1 MTSEAAREGHRTR
14 TEVLGEDYVAK
25 SAAALTEF
33 RRPLLE
39 LVTEYGWGSVWTRP
53 GLDRR
58 SRSLVT
64 IAAMAALGHQGEL
77 AVHVRGAVRAGVSAT
92 EIQEVLLQMGVYCGV
107 PTAAEALATAEA
119 VIEELGAGQQAVT
132 GTTYDDRGGTPTT
145 IRTKVVLL
153 LAAGTDAPR
162 DALRDALAQGARE
175 VQEALPPG
183 HTSRAGIGVDP
194 AAARE
199 ALAALGSDGRD
210 DFGAPGYQ
218 GMIWAT
224 GPGGSMDVLV
234 DAVRGIAGRLGD
246 LVDPTASAA
255 VAGTE
260 EVFLPGDGPL
270 LGLYGIR
277 RRPGDSAEHFHD
289 FWRLEHTKL
298 SMHIP
303 GFRYRQLHA
312 VGYAS
317 EQAARSAG
325 VGVHDIDGCVE
336 YFFDDLQYQV
346 DMTRLD
352 NFPEIYQDEKN
363 FIDHDRAT
371 FTYVE
376 LLD

>member
-1 MTSEAAREGHRTR
+1 
-14 TEVLGEDYVAK
+14 V
-25 SAAALTEF
+25 
-33 RRPLLE
+33 
-39 LVTEYGWGSVWTRP
+39 
-53 GLDRR
+53 
-58 SRSLVT
+58 
-64 IAAMAALGHQGEL
+64 Q
-77 AVHVRGAVRAGVSAT
+77 
-92 EIQEVLLQMGVYCGV
+92 
-107 PTAAEALATAEA
+107 
-119 VIEELGAGQQAVT
+119 
-132 GTTYDDRGGTPTT
+132 
-145 IRTKVVLL
+145 
-153 LAAGTDAPR
+153 
-162 DALRDALAQGARE
+162 DALPA
-175 VQEALPPG
+175 G

-194 AAARE
+194 SVARG
-199 ALAALGSDGRD
+199 ALDALGSGGRA

-218 GMIWAT
+218 GMVWAT
-224 GPGGSMDVLV
+224 GPGGSMDALIRAMGGVSDL
-234 DAVRGIAGRLGD
+234 LGD
-246 LVDPTASAA
+246 LIEPATSAA

-277 RRPGDSAEHFHD
+277 RRPGDSHEHFHD

-317 EQAARSAG
+317 EQAAASAG

-336 YFFDDLQYQV
+336 YFFDDLQYQI

-363 FIDHDRAT
+363 FIDHGRAT

-376 LLD
+376 LLDCQGRTPHAQRERLLLRRRLAAVDRGRRPPGREPLHRGAHR

>member
-1 MTSEAAREGHRTR
+1 MTSSTH
-14 TEVLGEDYVAK
+14 
-25 SAAALTEF
+25 
-33 RRPLLE
+33 
-39 LVTEYGWGSVWTRP
+39 
-53 GLDRR
+53 
-58 SRSLVT
+58 
-64 IAAMAALGHQGEL
+64 
-77 AVHVRGAVRAGVSAT
+77 
-92 EIQEVLLQMGVYCGV
+92 
-107 PTAAEALATAEA
+107 
-119 VIEELGAGQQAVT
+119 
-132 GTTYDDRGGTPTT
+132 DDRAGTPTT
-145 IRTKVVLL
+145 ISTKIVLL
-153 LAAGTDAPR
+153 LTTNPEAPR
-162 DALRDALAQGARE
+162 EDLRVALSTAARQ
-175 VQEALPPG
+175 VQNALPPG

-194 AAARE
+194 ATARD
-199 ALAALGSDGRD
+199 ALAALGSEGRD

-218 GMIWAT
+218 GMVWAT
-224 GPGGSMDVLV
+224 GPGGSMNTLVSAVTDVARL
-234 DAVRGIAGRLGD
+234 LGD
-246 LVDPTASAA
+246 LVDPAASAA

-260 EVFLPGDGPL
+260 EVFLRGDGPL

-317 EQAARSAG
+317 EQAAISAG

-336 YFFDDLQYQV
+336 YFFDDIQYQV

>member
-1 MTSEAAREGHRTR
+1 MSGSTCSE
-14 TEVLGEDYVAK
+14 
-25 SAAALTEF
+25 
-33 RRPLLE
+33 
-39 LVTEYGWGSVWTRP
+39 
-53 GLDRR
+53 R
-58 SRSLVT
+58 S
-64 IAAMAALGHQGEL
+64 
-77 AVHVRGAVRAGVSAT
+77 
-92 EIQEVLLQMGVYCGV
+92 
-107 PTAAEALATAEA
+107 
-119 VIEELGAGQQAVT
+119 
-132 GTTYDDRGGTPTT
+132 GTPTT
-145 IRTKVVLL
+145 VRTKVVLL
-153 LAAGTDAPR
+153 LAASAGASR
-162 DALRDALAQGARE
+162 DELRSSLSTAAQH
-175 VQEALPPG
+175 VQDALPPG

-194 AAARE
+194 AAARS
-199 ALAALGSDGRD
+199 ALDALGSGGRD

-218 GMIWAT
+218 GMVWAT
-224 GPGGSMDVLV
+224 GPGGSMDALV
-234 DAVRGIAGRLGD
+234 GAIDGVADLLGD
-246 LVDPTASAA
+246 VIEPLTSAA
-255 VAGTE
+255 VAGTD

-277 RRPGDSAEHFHD
+277 RRPGDSYEHFHD

-298 SMHIP
+298 SLHIP

-317 EQAARSAG
+317 EQAAASAG

-346 DMTRLD
+346 EMTRLD

>member
-1 MTSEAAREGHRTR
+1 MS
-14 TEVLGEDYVAK
+14 
-25 SAAALTEF
+25 S
-33 RRPLLE
+33 
-39 LVTEYGWGSVWTRP
+39 
-53 GLDRR
+53 
-58 SRSLVT
+58 
-64 IAAMAALGHQGEL
+64 
-77 AVHVRGAVRAGVSAT
+77 
-92 EIQEVLLQMGVYCGV
+92 
-107 PTAAEALATAEA
+107 
-119 VIEELGAGQQAVT
+119 
-132 GTTYDDRGGTPTT
+132 TTYAEPSGTPTT
-145 IRTKVVLL
+145 VGTKVVLL
-153 LAAGTDAPR
+153 LTASDEARRDELRSSLATAAR
-162 DALRDALAQGARE
+162 R
-175 VQEALPPG
+175 VQETLPAG

-194 AAARE
+194 AVARS
-199 ALAALGSDGRD
+199 ALDALGSGGRD

-224 GPGGSMDVLV
+224 GPGGSMDALIG
-234 DAVRGIAGRLGD
+234 AVHGVADLLGD
-246 LVDPTASAA
+246 LIEPTTSAA

-260 EVFLPGDGPL
+260 EVFLPGEGPL

-277 RRPGDSAEHFHD
+277 RRPGDSHEHFHD

-317 EQAARSAG
+317 EQAAASAG

>member
-1 MTSEAAREGHRTR
+1 MSASA
-14 TEVLGEDYVAK
+14 EVD
-25 SAAALTEF
+25 
-33 RRPLLE
+33 RP
-39 LVTEYGWGSVWTRP
+39 
-53 GLDRR
+53 
-58 SRSLVT
+58 
-64 IAAMAALGHQGEL
+64 
-77 AVHVRGAVRAGVSAT
+77 
-92 EIQEVLLQMGVYCGV
+92 
-107 PTAAEALATAEA
+107 
-119 VIEELGAGQQAVT
+119 
-132 GTTYDDRGGTPTT
+132 GTPTT
-145 IRTKVVLL
+145 VSTKVVLL
-153 LAAGTDAPR
+153 LAASELAPR
-162 DALRDALAQGARE
+162 DELHSRLTTAARQVQDALPA
-175 VQEALPPG
+175 G

-194 AAARE
+194 SAARG
-199 ALAALGSDGRD
+199 ALDALGSGGRD

-218 GMIWAT
+218 GMVWAT
-224 GPGGSMDVLV
+224 GPGGSMDALIG
-234 DAVRGIAGRLGD
+234 AVGGVAALLGD
-246 LVDPTASAA
+246 LIEPTTSAA

-277 RRPGDSAEHFHD
+277 RRPGDSHEHFHD

-317 EQAARSAG
+317 EQAAASAG

-336 YFFDDLQYQV
+336 YFFDDLQYQI

>member
-1 MTSEAAREGHRTR
+1 MTGSTY
-14 TEVLGEDYVAK
+14 ED
-25 SAAALTEF
+25 
-33 RRPLLE
+33 
-39 LVTEYGWGSVWTRP
+39 
-53 GLDRR
+53 
-58 SRSLVT
+58 
-64 IAAMAALGHQGEL
+64 L
-77 AVHVRGAVRAGVSAT
+77 A
-92 EIQEVLLQMGVYCGV
+92 
-107 PTAAEALATAEA
+107 
-119 VIEELGAGQQAVT
+119 
-132 GTTYDDRGGTPTT
+132 GTPTT
-145 IRTKVVLL
+145 ISTKVVLL
-153 LAAGTDAPR
+153 LASSAGAPR
-162 DALRDALAQGARE
+162 DQLRGSLSTAARR
-175 VQEALPPG
+175 VQEALPSG

-194 AAARE
+194 AVARG
-199 ALAALGSDGRD
+199 ALDALSSEGRD

-218 GMIWAT
+218 GMVWAT

-234 DAVRGIAGRLGD
+234 SAVGGVADLLGD
-246 LVDPTASAA
+246 LVDPAASAA

-260 EVFLPGDGPL
+260 EVFLPGEGPL

-317 EQAARSAG
+317 ERAAASAG

-346 DMTRLD
+346 DMTQLD